1 MSPLAASSVLEVSAD
16 VVARD
21 IAGEH
26 LLVPVRSGAAALDC
40 LFTADGA
47 GAYVWSCLD
56 GRRDLAAVAR
66 LVAAE
71 FDVDADTALD
81 DIARF
86 AAELVEAGL
95 AFPVGYE
102 G

>member
-1 MSPLAASSVLEVSAD
+1 MSMVTHASVLSPSPD

-26 LLVPVRSGAAALDC
+26 LLVPVRSGVASMDC

-47 GAYVWSCLD
+47 GAFVWSCLD
-56 GRRDLAAVAR
+56 GRRDLAEVAR

-71 FDVDADTALD
+71 FEVDVTRALV
-81 DIARF
+81 DITSF
-86 AAELVEAGL
+86 AAELVDTGL
-95 AFPVGYE
+95 ARAAGD
-102 G
+102 GR

>member
-1 MSPLAASSVLEVSAD
+1 MSTVTSTSVLRPSPD

-26 LLVPVRSGAAALDC
+26 LLVPVRSGVAATDC

-47 GAYVWSCLD
+47 GAFIWACLD
-56 GRRDLAAVAR
+56 GRRDLGEVAR

-71 FDVDADTALD
+71 FEVDPARALEDVTAFASGLVDARLAG
-81 DIARF
+81 
-86 AAELVEAGL
+86 AAGD
-95 AFPVGYE
+95 GR
-102 G
+102 

>member
-1 MSPLAASSVLEVSAD
+1 MNTVTSTSILRPSPD

-26 LLVPVRSGAAALDC
+26 LLVPVRSGVAAMDC

-47 GAYVWSCLD
+47 GAFIWSCLD
-56 GRRDLAAVAR
+56 GRRDLTEVAR

-71 FDVDADTALD
+71 FEVDATRALADVTA
-81 DIARF
+81 F
-86 AAELVEAGL
+86 AAELVDTGL
-95 AFPVGYE
+95 AHAAGDAR
-102 G
+102 